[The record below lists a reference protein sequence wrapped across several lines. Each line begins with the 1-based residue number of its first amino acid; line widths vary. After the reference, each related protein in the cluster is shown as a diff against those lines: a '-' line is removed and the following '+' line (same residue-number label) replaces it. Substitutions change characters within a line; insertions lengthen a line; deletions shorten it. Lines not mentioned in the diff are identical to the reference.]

1 MSSLDPIVVVGGGH
15 AGVEAAHAA
24 ARMGADVILVTLRAD
39 ALVRLSCNPAI
50 GGIGKSHLVREID
63 ALGGLMA
70 RAADLAGIHFR
81 VLNRS
86 RGPAVHGARIQQ
98 DHARYPQLVT
108 EMVVSH
114 PRISVVEGEAADL
127 EAERGRLRALVLSD
141 GRRIGCS
148 ALVLTTGT
156 FLRGMLYRGE
166 DETPGGR
173 VGEAPAEALSPGLE
187 ALGLRLGRFKTGTPP
202 RLAASSIDFGA
213 FEAQPGDADPEP
225 LSFVHRRRDDFKPA
239 LPQTITYLAQTNSR
253 VHEVVR
259 RSLDRSPLYT
269 GRVDALG
276 PRYCPSFED
285 KVVKFPHKDAHLL
298 HLEPMGLEHP
308 WIYLNG
314 LSTSLPD
321 EVQHELVTSI
331 PGLEHARIE
340 RYGYSVAY
348 DFVWPTQLRGSLE
361 TRALEGLFLA
371 GQICGTTG
379 YEEAAGLGLVAGIN
393 ATLRATAREA
403 WLPDRL
409 ESYLGVMVDDLTTR
423 GVLEPYRM
431 FTSRAEARL
440 SLAPDSADRRLMP
453 VTERLGLQEPE
464 ELDEVR
470 ARWELLER
478 WRTRMEGGRRP
489 GEAGPASGARRI
501 RRGEEPERVFR
512 ELREVD
518 ALPPKR
524 DRETLAALL
533 RYQGYLEREEREI
546 EKLRRAER
554 VRIPRSFSFEGL
566 PGLSTEVKQ
575 RLGEVAPETLGQAS
589 RIPGVTPAAVAIVSA
604 AIAQY
609 AQSARSGDEA

>member
-1 MSSLDPIVVVGGGH
+1 VKSLDPIVVVGGGH

-70 RAADLAGIHFR
+70 RAADRAGIHFR

-86 RGPAVHGARIQQ
+86 RGPAVHGARVQQ
-98 DHARYPQLVT
+98 DHERYPRTVT
-108 EMVVSH
+108 KMIDSH
-114 PRISVVEGEAADL
+114 PRISVVEGEAATL
-127 EAERGRLRALVLSD
+127 ESEEGRIRALVLAD
-141 GRRIGCS
+141 GRRIACS

-156 FLRGMLYRGE
+156 FLRGMLYRGD

-173 VGEAPAEALSPGLE
+173 TGEAPALELSGGLE

-202 RLAASSIDFGA
+202 RLAAASIDFER
-213 FEAQPGDADPEP
+213 FEAQPGDERPEP
-225 LSFVHRRRDDFKPA
+225 LSFDNRGRDDFVPS
-239 LPQTITYLAQTNSR
+239 LPQTITYLAQTNAR

-259 RSLDRSPLYT
+259 GSLDRSPLYT

-285 KVVKFPHKDAHLL
+285 KVVKFADKESHLL

-314 LSTSLPD
+314 LSTSLPE
-321 EVQHELVTSI
+321 EVQRELVSAI
-331 PGLEHARIE
+331 PGLESARIE
-340 RYGYSVAY
+340 RFGYSVAY
-348 DFVWPTQLRGSLE
+348 DFVWPTQLGATLE
-361 TRALEGLFLA
+361 TRALRGLFLA

-379 YEEAAGLGLVAGIN
+379 YEEAAGLGVVAGIN
-393 ATLRATAREA
+393 ATLRATGREGWA
-403 WLPDRL
+403 PDRL

-440 SLAPDSADRRLMP
+440 SLAPDSADRRLLP
-453 VTERLGLQEPE
+453 IAERFGLVDQRNAS
-464 ELDEVR
+464 DVR
-470 ARWELLER
+470 KRWDNIER
-478 WRTRMEGGRRP
+478 WRAVMEGEKRSGGP
-489 GEAGPASGARRI
+489 GPASPARRI
-501 RRGEEPERVFR
+501 RRGEDAEQVFAELDEYEPS
-512 ELREVD
+512 
-518 ALPPKR
+518 LPR
-524 DRETLAALL
+524 HDRETLAALL
-533 RYQGYLEREEREI
+533 RYEGYMDRERREL
-546 EKLRRAER
+546 EKLRRAD
-554 VRIPRSFSFEGL
+554 RIKIPGSFSFEAL

-575 RLGEVAPETLGQAS
+575 RLREVLPETLGQAS
-589 RIPGVTPAAVAIVSA
+589 RIPGVTPAAIAIVSA
-604 AIAQY
+604 AIAQH
-609 AQSARSGDEA
+609 AQRAGDA